1 MICSPYISLC
11 PLISF
16 FSISKVPKNDAY
28 NNATAPMKP
37 ATIATEVPSIAF
49 PVAFAMLV
57 LLAVLRARLAVVTAP
72 LAMAMLFST
81 PMMLKRIERASVEN
95 ADRMVAGGG

>member
-16 FSISKVPKNDAY
+16 LSKSKVPKNDAY
-28 NNATAPMKP
+28 NTATAPMKP
-37 ATIATEVPSIAF
+37 ATIPTEVPNIVF
-49 PVAFAMLV
+49 PVALATLI
-57 LLAVLRARLAVVTAP
+57 LLAVLKARLVVVTAP

-81 PMMLKRIERASVEN
+81 LMTLKKIERASVGN
-95 ADRMVAGGG
+95 ADRMVVGGG